1 MSKKY
6 LVRTCL
12 LACLLPMFP
21 GISMLIASAD
31 MPSAITLYESG
42 DYEAAFDSLVGIADE
57 GSAEAQY
64 LLGLMYAQGQGVS
77 QDFYQ
82 AGKMY
87 RLAGD
92 QGHAGAQ
99 INLGSLFENCYGNG
113 PCNSEKAAF
122 WYRRAADQGNPI
134 AQYNLGVMYGV
145 GEGVAKNEWAA
156 KILLRKSAEQGYAPA
171 QYNLAV
177 TYEHGMGGPVDPVAA
192 YAWYELAANRGYEDG
207 NSGRDRIAQGMDA
220 ATLVKARNL
229 GQLILENYGGLENI
243 PF

>member
-1 MSKKY
+1 M
-6 LVRTCL
+6 
-12 LACLLPMFP
+12 ACLLPMFP
-21 GISMLIASAD
+21 GISTSIAAESMDSAV
-31 MPSAITLYESG
+31 ALYEAG
-42 DYEAAFDSLVGIADE
+42 DYETAFVPLVVIADE
-57 GSAEAQY
+57 GSADAQY
-64 LLGLMYAQGQGVS
+64 LLGLMYAQGQGVT

-92 QGHAGAQ
+92 QGHAAAQ

-113 PCNSEKAAF
+113 PCNSEEAAI

-134 AQYNLGVMYGV
+134 AQYNLGVMYGI
-145 GEGVAKNEWAA
+145 GEGVAKNEWSA

-177 TYEHGMGGPVDPVAA
+177 IYEHGMGGPVDSVAA

-207 NSGRDRIAQGMDA
+207 NRGRDKIAQGMDA
-220 ATLVKARNL
+220 ATLEKARKL
-229 GQLILENYGGLENI
+229 GQLIKENYGGLVNI